1 LGSIAFSKYQGL
13 GNDFLVVDNR
23 STPSTP
29 SCEKLVDGVFVIA
42 RDLCDRRYGV
52 GGDGVL
58 SLTRPTSEGAIAT
71 MRVLNAD
78 GSEAE
83 MCGNGLRC
91 VAKFLAETGDGQPE
105 SVLVDTLAGALD
117 CQLEWLDG
125 AVAAVTVN
133 MGRPRLRPT
142 EIPMAG
148 ETSLDSYI
156 EQPLALAAGTRA
168 TTAVSMGNPHAIA
181 FVPESGPAL
190 EALATTQGAEVET
203 HASFPSRTNAEF
215 AHVVDP
221 THIELWVWERGCG
234 ITQACGTGA
243 CATAVAAC
251 LTGRAELETEIE
263 VRLPGGP
270 LAITV
275 ASDYATVFMRGPAV
289 HVFDGTA
296 QLRALTDS

>member
-1 LGSIAFSKYQGL
+1 MGTLAFAKYQGL

-23 STPSTP
+23 STQSTP
-29 SCEKLVDGVFVIA
+29 SCEELVDGVFVIA
-42 RDLCDRRYGV
+42 QALCNRRYGV

-58 SLTRPTSEGAIAT
+58 SLTKPRTADAVAT

-91 VAKFLAETGDGQPE
+91 VAKFLAETGDGQPD
-105 SVLVDTLAGALD
+105 SIVVDTGAGPLD
-117 CQLEWLDG
+117 CRLEWQED
-125 AVAAVTVN
+125 AVTSITVN
-133 MGRPRLRPT
+133 MGRPRLRPS

-148 ETSLDSYI
+148 VPESEQCFV
-156 EQPLALAAGTRA
+156 EQPLALAVGSRA
-168 TTAVSMGNPHAIA
+168 TTAVSMGNPHAVA
-181 FVPESGPAL
+181 FVPESGAEL
-190 EALATTQGAEVET
+190 EALTRLHGAEVET
-203 HASFPSRTNAEF
+203 HAAFPSRTNAEF
-215 AHVVDP
+215 AHVVDA

-251 LTGRAELETEIE
+251 LTGQAELETEIE
-263 VRLPGGP
+263 VALPGGP

-275 ASDYATVFMRGPAV
+275 AKDYATVFMRGPAV
-289 HVFDGTA
+289 HVFDGTV
-296 QLRALTDS
+296 ALP